1 MRKYQSVFIVL
12 MVAGLFSCKKEDTP
26 ASSSNP
32 LVKVVSKAGSD
43 SIVSEYSFDGAGR
56 LSQEKILF
64 VDDFGEE
71 RQTLSIVRDG
81 SGKAT
86 RVVYAY
92 AGTDP
97 STEITDYVYNGNRVK
112 HGIWNFDFNGLA
124 IKDSIAFTYA
134 SKVSKTAHYLSL
146 IGVPAT
152 LGNYNEYTYDG
163 RGNMTQAKLYSLSG
177 AGGTELTATLS
188 FEYDTNINPWYS
200 NDDVLVEFLGTQYI
214 SPNNVTKITVAAADP
229 SDSYQVVNTYEYGAD
244 KRPVRAT
251 SLFDGTTYQV
261 TYTYKK

>member
-1 MRKYQSVFIVL
+1 MRKYQSVLIGL
-12 MVAGLFSCKKEDTP
+12 MVAGLFSCKKEDAP
-26 ASSSNP
+26 ASSTNP

-56 LSQEKILF
+56 LAQEKIF
-64 VDDFGEE
+64 IVDDFGQEV
-71 RQTLSIVRDG
+71 QTLSIVRDG

-92 AGTDP
+92 AGSDP

-112 HGIWNFDFNGLA
+112 HGIWNFNFNGLTV
-124 IKDSIAFTYA
+124 KDSIAFTYA

-146 IGVPAT
+146 SGTPAT

-163 RGNMTQAKLYSLSG
+163 RGNMTQAKLYSLFSPG
-177 AGGTELTATLS
+177 STELTATIS
-188 FEYDTNINPWYS
+188 FEYDTNVNPWYS
-200 NDDVLVEFLGTQYI
+200 NDDVLVEYVGTQYI
-214 SPNNVTKITVAAADP
+214 SPNNVTKVTVAAADP
-229 SDSYQVVNTYEYGAD
+229 SESYQIVNTYEYGPD
-244 KRPVRAT
+244 KRPIKAT
-251 SLFDGTTYQV
+251 SLYDGTTYQV